1 MIETKK
7 IKLKKPFLL
16 YDPVFKSI
24 FTGNENIL
32 GKMISD
38 ITGFNYLFLENNI
51 YFDTNE
57 LSIDRFNE
65 KFKRCDFIVRVDD
78 DNIINLEINTKT
90 YPGYLIKNLSYIFH
104 IFKTNSVKGDKYND
118 NLEVTQININNFS
131 NGDKSLSKYYLKE
144 DESNELYTR
153 SLQIFDLSVVKC
165 KEIYYNNLRKEVPR
179 YIKWGALLSCKLDE
193 IDKMEKILG
202 ELLLEKEVRIIMDKI
217 NKLKDDS
224 LFMSDVE
231 RLAWEEWEYNS
242 IVADAENK
250 GMEKGVEKG
259 MEKNTIDMVKSMLN
273 NGLSYDVIAK
283 VTNKSMEDI
292 KSIEKDIIA

>member
-51 YFDTNE
+51 YLDTNE

-250 GMEKGVEKG
+250 GMEKG
-259 MEKNTIDMVKSMLN
+259 MEKNTIDVIKSMLN

-283 VTNKSMEDI
+283 ITNKSIEDI